1 MGPGAGGGGGGGKG
15 AAVQGRYGAV
25 VDCKSQTAPFFSSL
39 FLLCPPTPTPTS
51 PSGFLELS

>member
-1 MGPGAGGGGGGGKG
+1 MGPGAGGGGGGKG

-25 VDCKSQTAPFFSSL
+25 VDCKSQTPPFFSSL

-51 PSGFLELS
+51 PSGFLERS